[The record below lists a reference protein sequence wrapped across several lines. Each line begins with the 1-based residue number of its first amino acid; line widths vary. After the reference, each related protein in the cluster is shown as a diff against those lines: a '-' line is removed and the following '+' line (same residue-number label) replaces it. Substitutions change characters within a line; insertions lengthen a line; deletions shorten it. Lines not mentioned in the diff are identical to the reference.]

1 MTTTLKQPIKWH
13 GGKSYIAKR
22 IIELMAT
29 HTHYT
34 EPFAGG
40 LAVLLAK
47 NPEGVSETVNDLHR
61 ELSDFW
67 QVLATTPDRMLRE
80 LWATP
85 LSQDRWDAAQ
95 SGLADSD
102 RVRRATAFF
111 IRARQSRQGLMKD
124 FATPTTRTRR
134 GMNENVSAW
143 LTAVDGLPDVH
154 QRLRR
159 VEIRNMDA
167 VKFIQQYDHANCL
180 HYVDPPYLHE
190 TRTATKAY
198 RHEMTAAQHVEL
210 LGTLKNISG
219 KFILSGYR
227 SQIYDAFAEDYG
239 WRRVDIEIDN
249 KSSGAKVKEKKT
261 ECLWLNY

>member
-1 MTTTLKQPIKWH
+1 
-13 GGKSYIAKR
+13 
-22 IIELMAT
+22 
-29 HTHYT
+29 
-34 EPFAGG
+34 
-40 LAVLLAK
+40 
-47 NPEGVSETVNDLHR
+47 
-61 ELSDFW
+61 
-67 QVLATTPDRMLRE
+67 
-80 LWATP
+80 
-85 LSQDRWDAAQ
+85 
-95 SGLADSD
+95 
-102 RVRRATAFF
+102 
-111 IRARQSRQGLMKD
+111 MKD

-198 RHEMTAAQHVEL
+198 QHEMTREQHHEL
-210 LGTLKNISG
+210 LQAMAVIQGR
-219 KFILSGYR
+219 FILSGYR
-227 SQIYDAFAEDYG
+227 SELYDIHAKHCG